1 MSITTN
7 LNHAHVI
14 IWLRIAGRDTL
25 LFPMVLDSMLI
36 ETQFKNALRF
46 YLIRCLSLSPFL
58 DNPGREHRK
67 ATKQGPINTL
77 NIEQKNRRPIVTQP
91 STQDHNMRI

>member
-1 MSITTN
+1 MSFV
-7 LNHAHVI
+7 HATQRAKLLGNGEQKNQEKQTGHVI

-46 YLIRCLSLSPFL
+46 TLSDVCPFL
-58 DNPGREHRK
+58 
-67 ATKQGPINTL
+67 
-77 NIEQKNRRPIVTQP
+77 
-91 STQDHNMRI
+91 SC